1 LPYAHRLWRVELIAL
16 YEVHFPAKTLAWFS
30 GASTAPAVDDGH
42 GIFCGLRILR
52 DGAMHDKGHIP
63 RW

>member
-1 LPYAHRLWRVELIAL
+1 LIAL
-16 YEVHFPAKTLAWFS
+16 YEVHFPAKTLAWLS
-30 GASTAPAVDDGH
+30 GSSTAPAAKYVYGSFRSL
-42 GIFCGLRILR
+42 GILR